1 MKGIVLLEKMKSF
14 LKILLIGFFLGFAAE
29 QSFAQKPFTVVID
42 AGHGGHD
49 TGAEGSYSKEK
60 NLNLSVAL
68 KLGNMIK
75 ENYPNV
81 KVVFTRTT
89 DVFLTL
95 QERADIVNKNKAD
108 IFLCIHTN
116 ATGGASA
123 HGTETYVLGL
133 HKTQSNLEVA
143 MSENSVMMLEDNY
156 QTTYQGFDP
165 NSVDSYIMFEF
176 MQDRYLDKSL
186 RMATLIENQFEKA
199 NRYSR
204 GVRQA
209 GFWVLHKSAAPSVL
223 IEMGFISNPEE
234 EKFLNSDDGQA
245 EIVKAIFNAFE
256 IYKKEHDKKSG
267 IFVSDADQNDT
278 IPTYKADKQTE
289 KANED
294 KIIYKIQLFALERK
308 LSPTNKEFKGLKDV
322 DYYQEGNY
330 YKYTYGEENSFDK
343 IEELRKTIADKFPN
357 AYIIAFKGDKKITI
371 GEALKNK

>member
-1 MKGIVLLEKMKSF
+1 MKFFFRYLIAFLFFFGTNELL
-14 LKILLIGFFLGFAAE
+14 
-29 QSFAQKPFTVVID
+29 FAQKSFTVVID

-68 KLGNMIK
+68 KLGNRIK
-75 ENYPNV
+75 ENYPDV

-108 IFLCIHTN
+108 LFLCIHTN
-116 ATGGASA
+116 ATGGSFA
-123 HGTETYVLGL
+123 HGTETYILGL

-199 NRYSR
+199 NRNSR

-223 IEMGFISNPEE
+223 IEMGFISNPTEE
-234 EKFLNSDDGQA
+234 RFLNSESGQN
-245 EIVKAIFNAFE
+245 EITKAIFNAFE

-267 IFVSDADQNDT
+267 IFVSDAGQNDT
-278 IPTYKADKQTE
+278 VPTYKADKKTE
-289 KANED
+289 KVEED
-294 KIIYKIQLFALERK
+294 KITYKIQLFALERK
-308 LSPTNKEFKGLKDV
+308 LSPNNKEFKGLKEV
-322 DYYQEGNY
+322 DYYQEGNF

-357 AYIIAFKGDKKITI
+357 AYIIAFKGVKKITI
-371 GEALKNK
+371 GEALKNKQ